1 MYAREASG
9 PRSSGD
15 ESVDGGPGTRVPLV
29 ISCALGV
36 IAALIP
42 IVWEWGF
49 TVDDALIT
57 ARVAAN
63 IAHGFGHRFNTHGP
77 VVDAVTPLGF
87 EYLLVPFAKN
97 GPLAA
102 MYFAKWLGAACGLL
116 AGALLG
122 REIGRGAGG
131 VRAVSA
137 TDDVPNCEAGA
148 RRLPFLALVP
158 LALSAPFGAWCDAGM
173 ETGLVVLLATAAI
186 AVRSPVSLLFAGTA
200 AALRPELCPWAA
212 ALLVGQLVTTRPS
225 RGRIALSMSFVVG
238 PPLVV
243 ALVRLSWF
251 GHAVP
256 LSFFAKP
263 SDAEHGLRYVLGA
276 LLWTGAP
283 ALAVAPWTFRRLD
296 SGSRVVLIAA
306 TVHAAA
312 LVVAGGDWM
321 TLFRLFVPML
331 PGLLLVGARVLALS
345 SLWASLVRS
354 AVAVGT
360 SAVLFANTGAVARR
374 VLAARLALIDEAR
387 PVLAGHRHVAALDV
401 GWVGAAT
408 DADVIDLAGV
418 TDEVVARF
426 PGGHTSKRIPER
438 FLERRNVDTLVLF
451 GEPAPSGGLDGARFS
466 RAVEVRAAREA
477 AGSDFRFEASLNLA
491 GTTQKY
497 LVYARKE

>member
-1 MYAREASG
+1 MYAPEANG
-9 PRSSGD
+9 PRSS
-15 ESVDGGPGTRVPLV
+15 VGGSIEPGAGAHVPLV

-36 IAALIP
+36 LAALVP

-49 TVDDALIT
+49 SVDDALIT
-57 ARVAAN
+57 GRVAAN
-63 IAHGFGHRFNTHGP
+63 LAHGFGHRFNTHGP

-87 EYLLVPFAKN
+87 EYLLAPFAKQ

-102 MYFAKWLGAACGLL
+102 MYFAKWSGAASGLF

-122 REIGRGAGG
+122 REIGRSDG
-131 VRAVSA
+131 
-137 TDDVPNCEAGA
+137 GA
-148 RRLPFLALVP
+148 RRYVPFLALLP

-186 AVRSPVSLLFAGTA
+186 TVRSPASLLFAGIA
-200 AALRPELCPWAA
+200 AALRPELCPWVAT
-212 ALLVGQLVTTRPS
+212 LLAGHLATTRPS
-225 RGRIALSMSFVVG
+225 RRRVSLSTAFAVG

-243 ALVRLSWF
+243 ALARLAWF

-276 LLWTGAP
+276 LIWTGAP
-283 ALAVAPWTFRRLD
+283 ALVVAPWTFRRLD
-296 SGSRVVLIAA
+296 PRSRVVLVAA
-306 TVHAAA
+306 MVHVAS

-345 SLWASLVRS
+345 SLWASLVRWG
-354 AVAVGT
+354 VAVGT
-360 SAVLFANTGAVARR
+360 SAVLFADTGAVARR
-374 VLAARLALIDEAR
+374 VLASRLALIDEAR
-387 PVLAGHRHVAALDV
+387 PVLAGYHRVAALDV

-408 DADVIDLAGV
+408 DADVVDLAGV

-426 PGGHTSKRIPER
+426 PGGHTSKRLPER
-438 FLERRNVDTLVLF
+438 FLESRNVDALVLL
-451 GEPAPSGGLDGARFS
+451 GERTPTPDGALDATRFA
-466 RAVEVRAAREA
+466 RAVEARAAREA
-477 AGSDFRFEASLNLA
+477 MGSGFRFKASLNLA

-497 LVYARKE
+497 LVYERKE

>member
-1 MYAREASG
+1 VGKGVE
-9 PRSSGD
+9 PRAGAH
-15 ESVDGGPGTRVPLV
+15 VALV

-36 IAALIP
+36 VAAFLP
-42 IVWEWGF
+42 IVREWGF

-87 EYLLVPFAKN
+87 EYLLAPFAKQ

-102 MYFAKWLGAACGLL
+102 MYFAKWIGGASGLV

-122 REIGRGAGG
+122 RAIGRSDVV
-131 VRAVSA
+131 VRAAPPVDRA
-137 TDDVPNCEAGA
+137 TDDVPNRQAGA
-148 RRLPFLALVP
+148 RRFLPYLALVP

-186 AVRSPVSLLFAGTA
+186 TVRSPGSLLFAGLA

-212 ALLVGQLVTTRPS
+212 TLLVGYLVTTRPS
-225 RGRIALSMSFVVG
+225 RRRAALSTAFVVG

-251 GHAVP
+251 GHAAP

-276 LLWTGAP
+276 LIWTGAP
-283 ALAVAPWTFRRLD
+283 ALVVAPWTFRRLD
-296 SGSRVVLIAA
+296 ARSRVVLVAA
-306 TVHAAA
+306 MVHAAA

-345 SLWASLVRS
+345 SLWSSLVRWG
-354 AVAVGT
+354 VAVGT

-374 VLAARLALIDEAR
+374 VLASRLALIDAAR
-387 PVLAGHRHVAALDV
+387 PVLAGHRRVAALDV

-408 DADVIDLAGV
+408 DADVVDLAGV
-418 TDEVVARF
+418 TDEIVARF

-438 FLERRNVDTLVLF
+438 FLESRNVDVLVLLA
-451 GEPAPSGGLDGARFS
+451 ESPLDGALDDTRFA
-466 RAVEVRAAREA
+466 RAVEARAAREA
-477 AGSDFRFEASLNLA
+477 AGSGFRFQAALPLA

-497 LVYARKE
+497 LVYERKE